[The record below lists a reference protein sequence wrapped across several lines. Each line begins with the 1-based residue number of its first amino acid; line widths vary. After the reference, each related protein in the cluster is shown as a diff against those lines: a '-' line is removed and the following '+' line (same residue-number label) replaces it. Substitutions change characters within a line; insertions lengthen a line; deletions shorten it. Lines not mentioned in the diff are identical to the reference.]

1 MGIRGGQGVLF
12 IPSCRGDFPL
22 VLKKA
27 NQKIKQKNKQTIG
40 LFGDPH
46 PSEQDKH
53 SSDCI
58 CQSLH
63 TETSGDLPDL
73 AGFTKDPLGNS
84 NILESV
90 SKLRGSL
97 SENFLNLLP

>member
-1 MGIRGGQGVLF
+1 MAGHPVYTQLSRGLSFGTEESK
-12 IPSCRGDFPL
+12 P
-22 VLKKA
+22 KK
-27 NQKIKQKNKQTIG
+27 KKKQTIG
-40 LFGDPH
+40 LFGDPR

-58 CQSLH
+58 RQSLH

-73 AGFTKDPLGNS
+73 AAFTKDPPGNG
-84 NILESV
+84 NILESM

-97 SENFLNLLP
+97 SESFLNLLP